1 VQQSEFQ
8 GNLSALLGRMDSS
21 FRLRDTGVSALKDG
35 IFRHGQDVNPIV
47 QHDTQAGIVDMD
59 LAVFVTDET

>member
-1 VQQSEFQ
+1 
-8 GNLSALLGRMDSS
+8 MDSS

-35 IFRHGQDVNPIV
+35 IFRHGQDVSLIV